1 MIEASELFKT
11 FRSVRD
17 LDGLS
22 FKAKD
27 GTVTALLGRNG
38 AGKTT
43 TLRIRYT
50 VMRPDTSVA
59 LIDGFDTIR
68 DRIEVQNRIGALA
81 NTRGLYPYLTARKH
95 ID

>member
-11 FRSVRD
+11 FRSVRN

-38 AGKTT
+38 ARKTT
-43 TLRIRYT
+43 TLCIRYT
-50 VMRPDTSVA
+50 VMRPDTGVA
-59 LIDGFDTIR
+59 LIDGF
-68 DRIEVQNRIGALA
+68 RIEAQNRVGTLA
-81 NTRGLYPYLTARKH
+81 DTRGFYPHLTARKH
-95 ID
+95 IDY